1 LLAVIWFSFLST
13 DVIGGAASYRHAEV
27 HRFSA
32 TAEKFVSVATAPSEL
47 LVSRRNTNVFV
58 LAMSRHRAREYRAT
72 PMRNTAIR
80 AAEFLLRD

>member
-1 LLAVIWFSFLST
+1 LLVVIWFSFLST

-32 TAEKFVSVATAPSEL
+32 TAEKFVFVATAPSGL

-58 LAMSRHRAREYRAT
+58 LAMSRHHAREYRAT
-72 PMRNTAIR
+72 PVCNTPAQ
-80 AAEFLLRD
+80 AVEFGSRD